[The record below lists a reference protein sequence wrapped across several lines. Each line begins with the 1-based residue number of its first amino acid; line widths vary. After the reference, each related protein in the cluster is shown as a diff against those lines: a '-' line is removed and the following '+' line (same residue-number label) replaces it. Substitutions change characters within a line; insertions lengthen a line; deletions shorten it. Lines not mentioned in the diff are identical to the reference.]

1 VYSGEFLIK
10 KSIVVIGWSLFVV
23 AALSPFVGLEPLPE
37 PDSLDEWQKPGRIA
51 ALSQAD
57 QQKVLERL
65 AYTEPAIPFK
75 TLPDFTAITDT
86 NAKKRAFF
94 NYLRPHVQRE
104 NNRLRN
110 LRPQLLALAEKKRK
124 NQRLTIEEYAFL
136 YSLYDE
142 FRMDVAESDPQ
153 MLNELLKRVDI
164 LPVSLVLMQAAN
176 ESAWGT
182 SRFAVEGYNF
192 FGQWCFREGCG
203 LVPLSRG
210 EDQSHEVAK
219 FSSPAQSIRSYFYNL
234 NTFHTYE
241 QLRQIRAQLRA
252 ERKPIRGEA
261 LAAGLGRYSE
271 RGEEYIAEISNMIR
285 YNRRFLEE

>member
-1 VYSGEFLIK
+1 MIK
-10 KSIVVIGWSLFVV
+10 KSIIVVGWCVV
-23 AALSPFVGLEPLPE
+23 GFAALSPFVGLQPVPQQ
-37 PDSLDEWQKPGRIA
+37 DSLDEWQHPGRIA

-57 QQKVLERL
+57 QKKVLERL
-65 AYTEPAIPFK
+65 AYTEPAVAYKP
-75 TLPDFTAITDT
+75 LPDFNAITDT

-110 LRPQLLALAEKKRK
+110 LRRQLLELAEKKQK
-124 NQRLTIEEYAFL
+124 NQRLNINEYAFL

-142 FRMDVAESDPQ
+142 FRMDVAETDPQ
-153 MLNELLKRVDI
+153 MLQELLKRVDI
-164 LPVSLVLMQAAN
+164 LPASLVLMQAAN

-182 SRFAVEGYNF
+182 SRFAAEGYNF

-219 FSSPAQSIRSYFYNL
+219 FDTPAKSIRSYFYNL

-241 QLRQIRAQLRA
+241 QLREIRAQLRA

-271 RGEEYIAEISNMIR
+271 RGDEYIAEISNMIR
-285 YNRRFLEE
+285 FNRRFLED

>member
-1 VYSGEFLIK
+1 M
-10 KSIVVIGWSLFVV
+10 IVVGWLVV
-23 AALSPFVGLEPLPE
+23 GFAALSPFIGLEPVPQQ
-37 PDSLDEWQKPGRIA
+37 DSLDEWQRPGRIA

-57 QQKVLERL
+57 QKKVLERL
-65 AYTEPAIPFK
+65 AYTEPAIPFEP
-75 TLPDFTAITDT
+75 LPDFNAISDT
-86 NAKKRAFF
+86 NTKKRAFF

-110 LRPQLLALAEKKRK
+110 LRRQLLELAEKKQK
-124 NQRLTIEEYAFL
+124 NQRLNINEYAFL

-153 MLNELLKRVDI
+153 MLAELLKRVDI

-219 FSSPAQSIRSYFYNL
+219 FDTPAKSIRSYFYNL

-241 QLRQIRAQLRA
+241 QLREIRATLRA
-252 ERKPIRGEA
+252 ERKPVRGEA

-271 RGEEYIAEISNMIR
+271 RGDEYIAEISNMIR
-285 YNRRFLEE
+285 FNRRLLED

>member
-1 VYSGEFLIK
+1 M
-10 KSIVVIGWSLFVV
+10 IVASWCVITF
-23 AALSPFVGLEPLPE
+23 AALSPFVGLQPVPQ
-37 PDSLDEWQKPGRIA
+37 PDSLDEWQRPGRIA

-65 AYTEPAIPFK
+65 AYTEPAVPFK
-75 TLPDFTAITDT
+75 PLPDFNAITET

-104 NNRLRN
+104 NSRLRN
-110 LRPQLLALAEKKRK
+110 LRQQLLVLAEKKQK
-124 NQRLTIEEYAFL
+124 NQRLNINEYAFL

-153 MLNELLKRVDI
+153 MLQELLKRVDI

-182 SRFAVEGYNF
+182 SRFAIEGFNF

-219 FSSPAQSIRSYFYNL
+219 FDSPAQSIRSYFYNL

-241 QLRQIRAQLRA
+241 SLREIRAKLRS
-252 ERKPIRGEA
+252 ERKPVRGEA

-271 RGEEYIAEISNMIR
+271 RGDEYIAEISNMIR
-285 YNRRFLEE
+285 FNRRFLED

>member
-1 VYSGEFLIK
+1 M
-10 KSIVVIGWSLFVV
+10 
-23 AALSPFVGLEPLPE
+23 PQQ
-37 PDSLDEWQKPGRIA
+37 DSLDEWQRPGRIA

-57 QQKVLERL
+57 QKRVLERL
-65 AYTEPAIPFK
+65 AYTEPAIPF
-75 TLPDFTAITDT
+75 TPLPDFNAIGDT

-110 LRPQLLALAEKKRK
+110 LRRQLLELAEKKQK
-124 NQRLTIEEYAFL
+124 NQRLNINEYAFL

-153 MLNELLKRVDI
+153 MLAELLKRVDI
-164 LPVSLVLMQAAN
+164 LPASLVLMQAAN

-219 FSSPAQSIRSYFYNL
+219 FDTPAKSIRSYFYNL

-241 QLRQIRAQLRA
+241 QLREIRATLRA

-271 RGEEYIAEISNMIR
+271 RGDEYIAEISNMIR
-285 YNRRFLEE
+285 FNRRFLED

>member
-1 VYSGEFLIK
+1 MIK
-10 KSIVVIGWSLFVV
+10 RSVIIASWCVVTF
-23 AALSPFVGLEPLPE
+23 AALSPFVGLQPVPQ
-37 PDSLDEWQKPGRIA
+37 PDSLDEWQRPGRIA

-65 AYTEPAIPFK
+65 AYTEPAVPFK
-75 TLPDFTAITDT
+75 PLPDFNAITET

-104 NNRLRN
+104 NSRLRN
-110 LRPQLLALAEKKRK
+110 LRQQLLVLAEKKQK
-124 NQRLTIEEYAFL
+124 NQRLNINEYAFL

-153 MLNELLKRVDI
+153 MLQELLKRVDI

-182 SRFAVEGYNF
+182 SRFAVEGFNF

-219 FSSPAQSIRSYFYNL
+219 FDSPAQSIRSYFYNL

-241 QLRQIRAQLRA
+241 SLREIRAKLRS
-252 ERKPIRGEA
+252 ERKPVRGEA

-271 RGEEYIAEISNMIR
+271 RGDEYIAEISNMIR
-285 YNRRFLEE
+285 FNRRFLED

>member
-1 VYSGEFLIK
+1 M
-10 KSIVVIGWSLFVV
+10 VVFS
-23 AALSPFVGLEPLPE
+23 AALSPFVGLQPVPQQ
-37 PDSLDEWQKPGRIA
+37 DSLDEFQRSDRVT

-57 QQKVLERL
+57 QKKVLERL
-65 AYTEPAIPFK
+65 AYTEPAIKFK
-75 TLPDFTAITDT
+75 PLPDFDAIRDT
-86 NAKKRAFF
+86 TAKKRAFF
-94 NYLRPHVQRE
+94 DYLRPHVHRE
-104 NNRLRN
+104 NNRLRY
-110 LRPQLLALAEKKRK
+110 LRQQLLELAEKKRK
-124 NQRLTIEEYAFL
+124 NQRLNINEYAFL

-164 LPVSLVLMQAAN
+164 LPPSLVLMQAAN

-210 EDQSHEVAK
+210 EDKTHEVAK
-219 FSSPAQSIRSYFYNL
+219 FNSPAQSIRSYFYNL

-241 QLRQIRAQLRA
+241 QLRDIRAELRVQ
-252 ERKPIRGEA
+252 RKPVRGEV
-261 LAAGLGRYSE
+261 LARGLGRYSE
-271 RGEEYIAEISNMIR
+271 RGDEYIAEISNMIR
-285 YNRRFLEE
+285 FNRRFLED

>member
-1 VYSGEFLIK
+1 MIK
-10 KSIVVIGWSLFVV
+10 KSVIVVGWLVV
-23 AALSPFVGLEPLPE
+23 GFAALSPFIGLEPVPQQ
-37 PDSLDEWQKPGRIA
+37 DSLDEWQRPGRIA

-57 QQKVLERL
+57 QKKVLERL
-65 AYTEPAIPFK
+65 AYTEPAIPFEP
-75 TLPDFTAITDT
+75 LPDFNAISDT
-86 NAKKRAFF
+86 NTKKRAFF

-110 LRPQLLALAEKKRK
+110 LRRQLLELAEKKQK
-124 NQRLTIEEYAFL
+124 NQRLNINEYAFL

-153 MLNELLKRVDI
+153 MLAELLKRVDI

-219 FSSPAQSIRSYFYNL
+219 FDTPAKSIRSYFYNL

-241 QLRQIRAQLRA
+241 QLREIRATLRA
-252 ERKPIRGEA
+252 ERKPVRGEA

-271 RGEEYIAEISNMIR
+271 RGDEYIAEISNMIR
-285 YNRRFLEE
+285 FNRRLLED

>member
-1 VYSGEFLIK
+1 MIIASWC
-10 KSIVVIGWSLFVV
+10 VVTF
-23 AALSPFVGLEPLPE
+23 AALSPFVGLQPVPQ
-37 PDSLDEWQKPGRIA
+37 PDSLDEWQRPGRIA

-65 AYTEPAIPFK
+65 AYTEPAVPFK
-75 TLPDFTAITDT
+75 PLPDFNAITET

-104 NNRLRN
+104 NSRLRN
-110 LRPQLLALAEKKRK
+110 LRQQLLVLAEKKQK
-124 NQRLTIEEYAFL
+124 NQRLNINEYAFL

-153 MLNELLKRVDI
+153 MLQELLKRVDI

-182 SRFAVEGYNF
+182 SRFAVEGFNF

-219 FSSPAQSIRSYFYNL
+219 FDSPAQSIRSYFYNL

-241 QLRQIRAQLRA
+241 SLREIRAKLRS
-252 ERKPIRGEA
+252 ERKPVRGEA

-271 RGEEYIAEISNMIR
+271 RGDEYIAEISNMIR
-285 YNRRFLEE
+285 FNRRFLED

>member
-1 VYSGEFLIK
+1 M
-10 KSIVVIGWSLFVV
+10 VVGF
-23 AALSPFVGLEPLPE
+23 AALTPFVGLEPVPQQ
-37 PDSLDEWQKPGRIA
+37 DSLDEWQRPGRIA

-57 QQKVLERL
+57 QEKVLERL
-65 AYTEPAIPFK
+65 AYTEPAVAYMP
-75 TLPDFTAITDT
+75 LPDFNAISDT
-86 NAKKRAFF
+86 TAKKRAFF

-104 NNRLRN
+104 NNRIRN
-110 LRPQLLALAEKKRK
+110 LRRQLLELAEKKQK
-124 NQRLTIEEYAFL
+124 NQRLNINEYAFL

-153 MLNELLKRVDI
+153 MLQELLKRVDI

-210 EDQSHEVAK
+210 EDQRHEVAK
-219 FSSPAQSIRSYFYNL
+219 FDTPAKSIRSYFYNL
-234 NTFHTYE
+234 NTFHTYDV
-241 QLRQIRAQLRA
+241 LRDIRAQLR
-252 ERKPIRGEA
+252 EDRKPIRGEA

-271 RGEEYIAEISNMIR
+271 RGDEYIAEISNMIR
-285 YNRRFLEE
+285 FNRRFLED